1 MIIQYSHY
9 LSYCID
15 FLKINVFSASVSALA
30 TPLGTIL
37 TGFFTDRIGRKK
49 TMILVKLL
57 SILTWLVAILLK
69 NPVFFY
75 GSSVLGGLTRG
86 GEYEAQFLY
95 YWPEVKIYYLES
107 IFNSTS

>member
-1 MIIQYSHY
+1 MAHGGVT
-9 LSYCID
+9 LA
-15 FLKINVFSASVSALA
+15 FPNLLKAEFDKDSVATYASVSALA

-86 GEYEAQFLY
+86 GEYEVQFLY
-95 YWPEVKIYYLES
+95 YWPEVKIYY
-107 IFNSTS
+107 